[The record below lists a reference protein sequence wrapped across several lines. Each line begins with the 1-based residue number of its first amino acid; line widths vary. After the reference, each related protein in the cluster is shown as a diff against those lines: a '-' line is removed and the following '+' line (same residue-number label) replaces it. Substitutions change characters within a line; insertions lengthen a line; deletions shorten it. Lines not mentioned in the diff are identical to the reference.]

1 MAQKKSSKKPIKKPT
16 KKKKSKPAK
25 KRLPVLQAAVEPITR
40 LKEGDPTSEAELSAL
55 FEASQTDDAR
65 KAQIEMAE
73 VEHDAGESERPPRK
87 IWRYVALALVV
98 VLIGSY
104 AWLRFRLKQSLVPEE
119 GSITVAAISA
129 DVEIRRDEHGVPYIK
144 AQNLDDMA
152 FGAGFAMVSDRDF
165 QMEFLRRMAYGRLSE
180 VLGNE
185 TLGVDIY
192 MRSLGLADLA
202 KQNFTRLTPK
212 LQKMLTA
219 YAAGINAGRQ
229 AYPKT
234 QFEFLLL
241 GLDRQE
247 WKGEDSLALYQ
258 LFSFLLATNHVEEV
272 TFLKFAAHLGLEKA
286 AWLFPIDADA
296 ELPFEEANAL
306 KVLDLKKI
314 SANEPALISGLQKA
328 ESLWQA
334 LTPSVP
340 ASNNWVVAPSR
351 TQGGKSLLAND
362 THLQMTVPAMW
373 YMMNLECPEYH
384 AAGVALPGTPIVALG
399 TNGTIAWGATMV
411 MADNQDIFLEQLRE
425 ENGTAQYL
433 FKGKWENAIV
443 SEEQIGIRGGKT
455 HIFKKLKTRHG
466 VLLNDAFLHSFPDKH
481 LALSIRSEYG
491 LAYRTTVGS
500 HETTLDGIFEMAA
513 ARDMKAARA
522 ALDKVS
528 GIYLNIVYA
537 DAKNIAW
544 LATGRYAAR
553 QGATGLFPRIGWTGE
568 NEWNG
573 FYAPSENPAV
583 VNPQEGYIAT
593 GNNKIWDQDTGCA
606 GHSLNKTA
614 GPCATGSE
622 LWVSS
627 SWYGSDRSGRARD
640 LLAASKGLTAADMA
654 KFQGDVH
661 SITAKAFA
669 DLLRSPAFA
678 AEVGAAIDQL
688 PASQNLKAKDAL
700 AILKDFQGD
709 LGKDSAAAAV
719 YENFV
724 SAMAV
729 LTFADELGGKGSA
742 LWDNF
747 QGINKRSYNAVQD
760 HLLARADSPF
770 WDNIGTSGKETK
782 AMVFASALAE
792 AIVETEKQ
800 MGDNRGDWAWGK
812 IHQYKWIHQFTKKAG
827 FLGHYLNRGPV
838 SAGGDLH
845 TINQAGNLWGDTN
858 DIWLIPAMRFIV
870 DFSADEPAQLLLHMG
885 ASGNAESKHYD
896 DMMKPFTEVRNLSLP
911 MKAENITKHYTKKFV
926 LKKG

>member
-1 MAQKKSSKKPIKKPT
+1 MAQKKSSKKPIKKSPKNSP
-16 KKKKSKPAK
+16 KKNKSSSTK
-25 KRLPVLQAAVEPITR
+25 KRLPLLKAAIEPIAR

-55 FEASQTDDAR
+55 FEASQSDDAR
-65 KAQIEMAE
+65 KAQVEMAE
-73 VEHDAGESERPPRK
+73 VEHDAGENERPRRK
-87 IWRYVALALVV
+87 IWRYVAVLLVV
-98 VLIGSY
+98 VVVVGY

-129 DVEIRRDEHGVPYIK
+129 DVEIRRDAYGVPYVK

-180 VLGNE
+180 VLGGE

-192 MRSLGLADLA
+192 MRSLGLGDLA
-202 KQNFTRLTPK
+202 RQNFTRLSPK

-219 YAAGINAGRQ
+219 YAAGINAGRK

-258 LFSFLLATNHVEEV
+258 LFSFLLATNHIEEV

-286 AWLFPIDADA
+286 AWLFPIYADTD
-296 ELPFEEANAL
+296 LPFEDAAAL
-306 KVLDLKKI
+306 KEIDLKKI
-314 SANEPALISGLQKA
+314 SASEPKLVSGLQKA

-340 ASNNWVVAPSR
+340 ASNNWVVAPKLAA
-351 TQGGKSLLAND
+351 GGKSLLAND

-373 YMMNLECPEYH
+373 YMMNLECPDYH

-425 ENGTAQYL
+425 ANGVTQYL
-433 FKGKWENAIV
+433 YKGKWENAV
-443 SEEQIGIRGGKT
+443 VVNEQIGIRGEKP
-455 HIFKKLKTRHG
+455 HSFKKVKTRHG
-466 VLLNDAFLHSFPDKH
+466 VLLNEAFLHPFPDKH
-481 LALSIRSEYG
+481 LALNLRSEYG
-491 LAYRTTVGS
+491 LAYRTTVGAR
-500 HETTLDGIFEMAA
+500 ETTMDGIFEMAA
-513 ARDMKAARA
+513 ARDMKSARA

-537 DAKNIAW
+537 DANNIAW
-544 LATGRYAAR
+544 LATGRYPAR
-553 QGATGLFPRIGWTGE
+553 QGVTGLLPRIGWTGE

-573 FYAPSENPAV
+573 FYAASENPAA
-583 VNPQEGYIAT
+583 VNPKEGYIAT
-593 GNNKIWDQDTGCA
+593 GNNKIWNDET
-606 GHSLNKTA
+606 
-614 GPCATGSE
+614 E

-627 SWYGSDRSGRARD
+627 SWYGSDRSGRAKD
-640 LLAASKGLTAADMA
+640 LLAAGKAHTAADMA

-661 SITAKAFA
+661 SITAKAFG

-678 AEVGAAIDQL
+678 AEVSAAIDQL
-688 PASQNLKAKDAL
+688 PASSNLRAKDAL

-724 SAMAV
+724 SAMTV
-729 LTFADELGGKGSA
+729 LAFADELGGKGSA
-742 LWDNF
+742 LWENF

-770 WDNIGTSGKETK
+770 WDNTATAEKETK
-782 AMVFASALAE
+782 AMVFAAALAE
-792 AIVETEKQ
+792 AIVLSEKQ

-812 IHQYKWIHQFTKKAG
+812 IHQYQWKHQFTKKAG
-827 FLGHYLNRGPV
+827 FLGPYLNRGPV
-838 SAGGDLH
+838 AAGGDLH
-845 TINQAGNLWGDTN
+845 TLNQAGNLWGDTN

-870 DFSADEPAQLLLHMG
+870 DFSAEEPAQLILHMG
-885 ASGNAESKHYD
+885 ASGNAESQHYD
-896 DMMKPFTEVRNLSLP
+896 DMIKHFTEVKNVALP
-911 MKAENITKHYTKKFV
+911 MKADNIGKQYTKKFV